1 MVTRFKIRGGET
13 TMDTF
18 THKANTLIEAFPYVQ
33 SWVGKSVVIKYGGN
47 AMISSELINAVIED
61 IVLLKQIGINPV
73 IVHGGGPDITNF
85 LNKLNIKSSF
95 YDGLRVTDSETME
108 IVQMVLVGKTN
119 KEIVSLLNQK
129 GAKAIGLCGIDSNEQ
144 YKINIDGKET
154 DIGCVGKIS
163 KINSE
168 ILELLIK
175 SKYIPV
181 IAPIGVGI
189 NGISYNINADIA
201 AGEIAS
207 AIKAEKLMVLTDVE
221 GVKASNDSNLI
232 LSKIQVCD
240 ANKLIAQG
248 IISDGMIPK
257 VKSCIEALSNGVS
270 SVHILDGRMPHC
282 IMLEMF
288 TDQGVGTM
296 IIN

>member
-1 MVTRFKIRGGET
+1 
-13 TMDTF
+13 MDTF
-18 THKANTLIEAFPYVQ
+18 THKTNTLIEAFPYVQ
-33 SWVGKSVVIKYGGN
+33 AWMGKSVVIKYGGS
-47 AMISSELINAVIED
+47 AMISNKLINTVIED
-61 IVLLKQIGINPV
+61 IALLKHIGINPI

-95 YDGLRVTDSETME
+95 YNGLRVTDSETME
-108 IVQMVLVGKTN
+108 VVQMVLMGKIN
-119 KEIVSLLNQK
+119 KEIVAHLNQK
-129 GAKAIGLCGIDSNEQ
+129 AAKAIGLCGIDSNIIECEQ

-154 DIGCVGKIS
+154 DIGYVGRIS

-175 SKYIPV
+175 NKYIPV
-181 IAPIGVGI
+181 IAPIGIGMD
-189 NGISYNINADIA
+189 GKSYNINADIA

-207 AIKAEKLMVLTDVE
+207 ALKAEKLLVLTDVE
-221 GVKASNDSNLI
+221 GVKTSDESNTI
-232 LSKIQVCD
+232 LSKIQVSD
-240 ANKLIAQG
+240 ANKLIDQG
-248 IISDGMIPK
+248 IISHGMIPK
-257 VKSCIEALSNGVS
+257 VTSCIDALNNGVS